1 MRQNISQ
8 ETIMKWNTYR
18 ILYFLIAIPLS
29 LEIGV
34 AINASPHRQAIV
46 ISMMVLLALRHYTQ
60 VNKLPDIIESYISSV
75 LKSKSSPKSTKRSKK
90 A

>member
-1 MRQNISQ
+1 
-8 ETIMKWNTYR
+8 MKWNTYR

-46 ISMMVLLALRHYTQ
+46 IFMMVLLALRHYTQ
-60 VNKLPDIIESYISSV
+60 VNKLPDIIESWIHGV
-75 LKSKSSPKSTKRSKK
+75 LKSKSSPKTRKRSKK